1 MLNVMPNNL
10 QPTAKQSEIPGVADT
25 RPPVHLDKGFFT
37 HRKNQA
43 YRKKTAPPMR
53 AKPAQGGNG
62 YFSPTTEKWMA
73 SVDEAG
79 KQSLGQFMS
88 PRPLR
93 SHLLDQLCIKS
104 GDKVL
109 DPSVGTGEFLG
120 DVKQRCPGAEVYG
133 WDVDDNILRYAKRLV
148 PAARL
153 RHVSALTMPE
163 TGRYDFVIGNPP
175 YFQLKLNRSERFAF
189 REVISGRPNIFA
201 LFFKIGVE
209 ALKPGGELAYIVPP
223 SMNAGAYFKNLREY
237 ITRENHVKHLKVF
250 YETDFFHGA
259 QTAIQVIVVKKGRG
273 AARYSHTITDASSGN
288 RLTLL
293 TENAA
298 REKKKF
304 RHHVSLHGLGYAA
317 ATGSVVWNENRDKLT
332 NKKRAACVP
341 LLYARNIVN
350 NKIVLSVDE
359 RRPQYIKTKNALS
372 GKAIVVNRIVG
383 AVGKGEIKCA
393 LVDDGFAFAAE
404 NHLNVIKPIRGAKQK
419 ISIERLFDI
428 INNKVF
434 VDAAMSITGN
444 TQLSASEWNYFV
456 PMAVNSRD

>member
-1 MLNVMPNNL
+1 M
-10 QPTAKQSEIPGVADT
+10 
-25 RPPVHLDKGFFT
+25 
-37 HRKNQA
+37 
-43 YRKKTAPPMR
+43 
-53 AKPAQGGNG
+53 
-62 YFSPTTEKWMA
+62 
-73 SVDEAG
+73 
-79 KQSLGQFMS
+79 
-88 PRPLR
+88 
-93 SHLLDQLCIKS
+93 
-104 GDKVL
+104 L

-120 DVKQRCPGAEVYG
+120 DVKKRCPGAEVHG
-133 WDVDDNILRYAKRLV
+133 WDVDADILRYAKDLV

-163 TGRYDFVIGNPP
+163 AGRYDFVIGNPP

-189 REVISGRPNIFA
+189 QEVISGRPNIFA
-201 LFFKIGVE
+201 LFFKVGME

-237 ITRENHVKHLKVF
+237 ITRKNHVKHLKIF

-259 QTAIQVIVVKKGRG
+259 QTAIQIIVVKKGEG
-273 AARYSHTITDASSGN
+273 ASRYSHTITDASSGN

-304 RHHVSLHGLGYAA
+304 RHHVSLHSLGYAA

-332 NKKRAACVP
+332 NEKRAACVP

-359 RRPQYIKTKNALS
+359 RRPQYIKTKSALS

-393 LVDDGFAFAAE
+393 LVNDEFVFVAE
-404 NHLNVIKPIRGAKQK
+404 NHLNVIKPIQGAKQK

-428 INNKVF
+428 INNKAF

-456 PMAVNSRD
+456 PMAVNARD